1 MKALLVIDAQDIIV
15 EFKDF
20 QQELNKIESI
30 IQDFKENDEPVIFIR
45 NIDDDETS
53 PFYKELPSSEL
64 HHSLKGYADIVI
76 EKKSPSAFLHTEL
89 SDKLDQLGVEH
100 LL

>member
-1 MKALLVIDAQDIIV
+1 MKALLVIDAQNIIV

-20 QQELNKIESI
+20 QQELNKIDSI

-53 PFYKELPSSEL
+53 PFNKELPSSEL
-64 HHSLKGYADIVI
+64 HHSL
-76 EKKSPSAFLHTEL
+76 
-89 SDKLDQLGVEH
+89 
-100 LL
+100 